1 MSKKTI
7 LVSGATGQQGGA
19 VTRHLL
25 NSGWHVKALSRNT
38 ESEKAK
44 TLAEQG
50 AELVQGDLNNRHSLE
65 RAVKDTYGVFSV
77 QAPWEVGVDGETEQG
92 KLLADVAKASGVE
105 HFVYTSVGSADKDT
119 GIPHFESKWK
129 TEKHIQKLGLKATV
143 VRPVFFMENFFMP
156 DLQKGI
162 QGGSLVI
169 ALKPGK
175 PFQMIAVDDIGA
187 MVTRAFNEPGNY
199 VGKAVD
205 LAGDNLAP
213 EQIAEAFSNLN
224 GQVVN
229 FVELD
234 VEKVRAFSEDMA
246 IMYKWFN
253 DVGYDVDISAL
264 RKQLPG
270 LKDFKSWLSENWK
283 L

>member
-1 MSKKTI
+1 MENKTI

-19 VTRHLL
+19 VARHLL
-25 NSGWHVKALSRNT
+25 KNGWHVKGLTRNT
-38 ESEKAK
+38 TSDKAK
-44 TLAEQG
+44 ALAENG

-65 RAVKDTYGVFSV
+65 KAAKDAYGIFSV
-77 QAPWEVGVDGETEQG
+77 QAPWEVGVKGETEQG
-92 KLLADVAKASGVE
+92 NLLSDVAKAAGVE
-105 HFVYTSVGSADKDT
+105 HFVYSSVGSADKNT
-119 GIPHFESKWK
+119 GIPHFESKWEI
-129 TEKHIQKLGLKATV
+129 EKYVQKLGLKATV

-162 QGGSLVI
+162 QNGSLII

-187 MVTRAFNEPGNY
+187 MVARAFNDPENY

-205 LAGDNLAP
+205 LAGDNQTP
-213 EQIAEAFSNLN
+213 EQIAEAFSSLN
-224 GQVVN
+224 GQSVN

-234 VEKVRAFSEDMA
+234 VEKVRAFSDDMA
-246 IMYKWFN
+246 IMYQWFN

-264 RKQLPG
+264 KKHLPG

-283 L
+283 